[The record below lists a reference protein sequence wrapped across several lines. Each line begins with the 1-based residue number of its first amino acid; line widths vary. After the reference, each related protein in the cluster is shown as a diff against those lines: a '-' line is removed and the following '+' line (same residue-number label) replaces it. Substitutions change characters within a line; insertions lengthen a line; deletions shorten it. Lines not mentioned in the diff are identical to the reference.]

1 MICYQKSIIINN
13 PCNIVQNNN
22 PNKHGNENID
32 ELNDKYLDDYIID
45 MKDFDNI
52 NNISC
57 HQEIKINL
65 KLNEK

>member
-1 MICYQKSIIINN
+1 MNLAL
-13 PCNIVQNNN
+13 
-22 PNKHGNENID
+22 
-32 ELNDKYLDDYIID
+32 ELDGIPKVKITSSVPVNLADKYLDDYIID